1 METNH
6 IGTMDGSETASET
19 KVAIAGKVVVCV
31 CSKWKG
37 NGWVTDSSSHS
48 ARSTPITC
56 PIAGKV

>member
-19 KVAIAGKVVVCV
+19 KAAIAGKVVVCV
-31 CSKWKG
+31 FKVERKWVG
-37 NGWVTDSSSHS
+37 DRLIFPFCPLH
-48 ARSTPITC
+48 PIAC